1 MSKKYLITMT
11 DFEEQS
17 IKDGYTKYKKYCKKL
32 GFTTTISETAY
43 VKEMVKLGVE
53 RFIELNNETVM

>member
-1 MSKKYLITMT
+1 MSKKYLIAMT

-17 IKDGYTKYKKYCKKL
+17 IKEGYSKYKNYCKKL

-43 VKEMVKLGVE
+43 VKEMAKLGVE
-53 RFIELNNETVM
+53 RFVELNKETIM